1 MKVEMGMVD
10 GEMKLGKGENGKLKK
25 AFLTAKYA
33 KYANGESMP

>member
-1 MKVEMGMVD
+1 MGIVD

-33 KYANGESMP
+33 KYANGENFP

>member
-10 GEMKLGKGENGKLKK
+10 GEIKLGKGENRKLKK

-33 KYANGESMP
+33 NGENFP

>member
-1 MKVEMGMVD
+1 MKVEISRELKMV
-10 GEMKLGKGENGKLKK
+10 KGENGKLKK